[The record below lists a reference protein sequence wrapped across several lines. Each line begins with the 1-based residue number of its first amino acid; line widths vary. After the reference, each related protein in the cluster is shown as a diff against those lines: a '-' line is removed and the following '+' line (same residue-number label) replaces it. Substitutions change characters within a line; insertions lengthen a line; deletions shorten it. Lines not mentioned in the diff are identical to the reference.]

1 MSRSAVVGG
10 LAWVSYVV
18 LLLQQILDAG
28 LNGAPGIIWAVK
40 LVPLLVFLP
49 GMRRGNLRTFIWLSF
64 VSLGYFTILV
74 QRLFAQPHSPLVI
87 CGLTAV
93 VILFLST
100 MLFVRWRVRE
110 RHAGVE

>member
-1 MSRSAVVGG
+1 MSRSAMALGVAWLSY
-10 LAWVSYVV
+10 LA
-18 LLLQQILDAG
+18 LLLQQTLDAG
-28 LNGAPGIIWAVK
+28 LNGAPGIIWAFK

-49 GMRRGNLRTFIWLSF
+49 GMCRGNPRTFIWLSF

-93 VILFLST
+93 VILFISA